1 MSKSLVGKF
10 FIKAEGAY
18 KEYKGNKAFDAGN
31 YIKAKNSYQELYVLY
46 KYELGEKHPDTL
58 DALEALAISYEC
70 LGDYNKVFEM
80 RKAVYNGRK
89 EFLDEN
95 NPDTLTSLSNL
106 AISYYHLGDYNKA
119 LKTEN
124 KVYNARKE
132 VLGERF
138 GYVNITFQSSNF
150 LF

>member
-1 MSKSLVGKF
+1 M
-10 FIKAEGAY
+10 
-18 KEYKGNKAFDAGN
+18 
-31 YIKAKNSYQELYVLY
+31 
-46 KYELGEKHPDTL
+46 GEKHPDTL